1 MMKKV
6 SAALLL
12 TLVLA
17 LTIGSVVTASA
28 PSGASG
34 SGKISTNADRIFSF
48 TAVQSGPDYAAKGQ
62 GQLVRT
68 DEQLRFHFAVD
79 CLRVEG
85 NTAYVSGKITNSNV
99 WGADWPVWF
108 KVVDNGEGSNAI
120 PDQMTLLAGW
130 DPGNLDP
137 EYPIVTCAGD
147 PGWPDLDLIDVASGN
162 IQVR

>member
-12 TLVLA
+12 TLILA

-34 SGKISTNADRIFSF
+34 SGKFSNGADRIFSF
-48 TAVQSGPDYAAKGQ
+48 ATVQSGPDYPATGQ

-68 DEQLRFHFAVD
+68 DAQIRIHFAVD

-85 NTAYVSGKITNSNV
+85 NTAYVSGKVTNSNL
-99 WGADWPVWF
+99 WGAGWPVWF
-108 KVVDNGEGSNAI
+108 KVVDNGEGGSAT
-120 PDQMTLLAGW
+120 PDQMTPLAGW
-130 DPGNLDP
+130 DPDDLDP
-137 EYPIVTCAGD
+137 DDPPVTCDG
-147 PGWPDLDLIDVASGN
+147 DLDDIALIDVASGN